1 LTVTV
6 IAAIADLDTVGAVVL
21 NDTNLVVAAV
31 PATTAAIHL
40 HRLALAAIVLL
51 RLSLALAAR
60 LFLVALDEFLAFH
73 PLRGPHSMVVA
84 STMARALD
92 LLTAAALLGF
102 LLTLAMFLSTAVTAL
117 LGSNGSSDRQ
127 RGSAG
132 G

>member
-1 LTVTV
+1 
-6 IAAIADLDTVGAVVL
+6 
-21 NDTNLVVAAV
+21 
-31 PATTAAIHL
+31 
-40 HRLALAAIVLL
+40 
-51 RLSLALAAR
+51 
-60 LFLVALDEFLAFH
+60 
-73 PLRGPHSMVVA
+73 MVVA